1 MNMIEAKE
9 LRQALSNFATG
20 ITIVTT
26 QDDRQQPIGVTA
38 SSFNSVSLTPPLVL
52 WSIAKSAYSYASFA
66 QAEHFAVHVLGA
78 DQAALSDRF
87 ARASTDK
94 FAGLDTAR
102 GVGDVPLLH
111 GCLAHFECATEHRYE
126 GGDHMIIVGRVLK
139 LSLAERQCDPLL
151 FFKGRYATLDGSD
164 QAA

>member
-1 MNMIEAKE
+1 MKMIEAKE
-9 LRQALSNFATG
+9 LRLALGNFATG

-38 SSFNSVSLTPPLVL
+38 SSFNSVSLSPPLVL
-52 WSIAKSAYSYASFA
+52 WSIAKSAYSYTSFA

-94 FAGLDTAR
+94 FAGLNAAT
-102 GVGDVPLLH
+102 GLGDVPLLH
-111 GCLAHFECATEHRYE
+111 GCLARFECATEHRYD
-126 GGDHMIIVGRVLK
+126 GGDHMIIVGRVLR
-139 LSLAERQCDPLL
+139 LNLPDPQREPLV
-151 FFKGRYATLDGSD
+151 FFKGNYATLRGSN